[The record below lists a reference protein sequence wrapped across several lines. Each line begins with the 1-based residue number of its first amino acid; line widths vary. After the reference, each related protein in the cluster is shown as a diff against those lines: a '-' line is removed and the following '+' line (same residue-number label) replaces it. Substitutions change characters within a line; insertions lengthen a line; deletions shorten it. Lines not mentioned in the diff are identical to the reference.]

1 MKMSKDPACMCMC
14 WTVRNT
20 VRTHELDSL
29 RLSKM
34 EREGWPPNREEPMRE
49 DELRRMSK
57 DGEVSLSLSLDTSS
71 KATWLLLGEPHKRP
85 SQLALFNV
93 HQRLVDCFCFSRS
106 FLGLFLVF
114 YHRLKFAQWHL
125 ATTTG
130 WLDVWTLLGVGP
142 VATRVFAVL

>member
-49 DELRRMSK
+49 DEQGRR
-57 DGEVSLSLSLDTSS
+57 GFSLSLW
-71 KATWLLLGEPHKRP
+71 ALLLKPLGSYLESLIRDPRNWRC
-85 SQLALFNV
+85 SMFINV
-93 HQRLVDCFCFSRS
+93 WLIVFV
-106 FLGLFLVF
+106 FLVHF
-114 YHRLKFAQWHL
+114 
-125 ATTTG
+125 
-130 WLDVWTLLGVGP
+130 LDY
-142 VATRVFAVL
+142 F